1 MAGMNSVTS
10 GHRSLIHKAQMFNK
24 NEASKLNGLETS
36 DLGTNMNKLY
46 ILSITNSQSASISH
60 FADDIPCLSKVVG
73 ES

>member
-1 MAGMNSVTS
+1 
-10 GHRSLIHKAQMFNK
+10 MFNK